1 MTKLFNQLII
11 LTAVIFLV
19 ACDTASTDK
28 KTADTMDTK
37 ANFDMSAA
45 KSAIEAG
52 NAKFMDGLK
61 KGDSAAI
68 AALYADDAWVMPPNT
83 EPVKGSDIAAFWGS
97 VIRMGVKDA
106 KFITDDVSG
115 NADMLVE
122 TAHYEMYGADNK
134 LLDKGKY
141 VVAWKPVNG
150 EWKLYRD
157 IWNTS
162 MPAAPSK

>member
-11 LTAVIFLV
+11 LTAVIFLA

-28 KTADTMDTK
+28 KTADTMDAK

-45 KSAIEAG
+45 KSAIETG
-52 NAKFMDGLK
+52 NAKFIDGLK

-68 AALYADDAWVMPPNT
+68 AALYAGDAWVMPPNT

-106 KFITDDVSG
+106 KSITDDVSG
-115 NADMLVE
+115 NADMLV
-122 TAHYEMYGADNK
+122 
-134 LLDKGKY
+134 
-141 VVAWKPVNG
+141 
-150 EWKLYRD
+150 
-157 IWNTS
+157 
-162 MPAAPSK
+162 